1 MMVDSSSPRGDN
13 NIIKAIRYSR
23 AGKTTIVSMVQGSIV
38 APALSKAASAAA
50 VSFASPAAF
59 AVLLL
64 VPTSSYHRLL
74 RYPQPSRDQNP
85 LAHFYNA
92 VSNFFEAK
100 RR

>member
-23 AGKTTIVSMVQGSIV
+23 ARKTTIVSMVQGSIV

-64 VPTSSYHRLL
+64 VPTSSCHRLL
-74 RYPQPSRDQNP
+74 SVISTAESRSES
-85 LAHFYNA
+85 
-92 VSNFFEAK
+92 VSTFL
-100 RR
+100 